1 MFTKKFIRPSS
12 TQRRKSA
19 TITATMIL
27 ALVACGDSTSFQSR
41 VDVGEQFLTNGQYS
55 EGYGILTDVTEKNAT
70 SAQAALSVG
79 DAYLRQG
86 AFTKAA
92 TSFDLAIARGD
103 EIGGLV
109 GKGRVA
115 LARNASQEALVLF
128 GQVLEKESDNVDAL
142 NGVGVA
148 YDIVGDH
155 AAARQSYQN
164 ALLLE
169 PNHFASNNNLGLS
182 LALGGNSDQAVAA
195 LSELSRSNLDSSKVR
210 QNLAFAYHMRGDENN
225 GLRISMIDLTESQ
238 GLSNAAVFKQY
249 RAWNP

>member
-1 MFTKKFIRPSS
+1 M
-12 TQRRKSA
+12 
-19 TITATMIL
+19 
-27 ALVACGDSTSFQSR
+27 
-41 VDVGEQFLTNGQYS
+41 
-55 EGYGILTDVTEKNAT
+55 TEKNAT

-92 TSFDLAIARGD
+92 TSFDIARGD

-128 GQVLEKESDNVDAL
+128 GQGLEKESDNVDAL

-148 YDIVGDH
+148 YDIAGDH

-210 QNLAFAYHMRGDENN
+210 QNLAFA
-225 GLRISMIDLTESQ
+225 
-238 GLSNAAVFKQY
+238 
-249 RAWNP
+249 